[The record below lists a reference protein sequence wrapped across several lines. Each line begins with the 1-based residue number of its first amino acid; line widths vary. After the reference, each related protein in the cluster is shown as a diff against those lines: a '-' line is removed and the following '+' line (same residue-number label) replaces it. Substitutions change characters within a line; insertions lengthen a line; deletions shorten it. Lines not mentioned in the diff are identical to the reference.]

1 MEREDR
7 SEEAGSDES
16 SWESESGGVVTGI
29 VESAKKDGRFVVQVD
44 GKAFATVSLDLLEQY
59 RLAIGATV
67 RGSLRTALVDA
78 AAALATYDRALNM
91 LAFQPRSSRDL
102 RRRLIQKGEPEAWV
116 DAAIVRL
123 EARGLLDDA
132 QFARQF
138 TRSRV
143 LGAGASKRR
152 LQQELFKR
160 GVSRETADA
169 AIGEVLVD
177 EEVDEGAVVERA
189 AAKKLRSLGKLDP
202 ATRRRRLYAFLA
214 RKGFDGQAIRE
225 AMAKVLDGAEA
236 EAADDELLGAEE

>member
-1 MEREDR
+1 MEI
-7 SEEAGSDES
+7 
-16 SWESESGGVVTGI
+16 ESGGVVTGI
-29 VESAKKDGRFVVQVD
+29 LESSKKDGRFVVHVD
-44 GKAFATVSLDLLEQY
+44 GKAFATVSLDLLEQF
-59 RLAIGATV
+59 RLAIGAPV
-67 RGSLRTALVDA
+67 DESLRTALADA
-78 AAALATYDRALNM
+78 AAALATYDRAIGM
-91 LAFQPRSSRDL
+91 LAFTPRSSRDL

-116 DAAIVRL
+116 DSSIARL

-138 TRSRV
+138 ARSRV

-177 EEVDEGAVVERA
+177 EQVDEGEIVERA
-189 AAKKLRSLGKLDP
+189 AAKKMRSLGKLDP
-202 ATRRRRLYAFLA
+202 ATRRRRLYGFLA
-214 RKGFDGQAIRE
+214 RKGFDGQAIRL

-236 EAADDELLGAEE
+236 EEADEEELAGGAGE